1 MLTFVF
7 FIFAVVAAAAGFVLL
22 APGAQQMAAYA
33 IAILF
38 LVLFAINMIRGSN
51 RPWR

>member
-22 APGAQQMAAYA
+22 PAGMQQIAAYA
-33 IAILF
+33 VAILF
-38 LVLFAINMIRGSN
+38 LALFAINIIRGSN